1 MRRAPH
7 CPHAPARGK
16 VTAVS
21 LRLTDP
27 PALVALV
34 VVVGVGVVLF
44 VVLARRARR
53 RRQFASPLERAT
65 FSTLHTV
72 SLAAPALRAGLS
84 ENSAQ
89 YAVPYLRTLL
99 DTEALS
105 MTGADGNPLAW
116 DGECEHHSL
125 DVRQHAERVL
135 RSGRQHVAR
144 RKDVDCGSADCPVRG
159 IVVVP
164 LEVDGNVVGTLAA
177 VSAETPG
184 PVLLRA
190 SAEVARYVSSQLELA
205 DLDESRARLNRAE
218 VRALRAQI
226 SPHFIYNALNTVA
239 SFIRTDPE
247 RARELLTEFA
257 DFTRYSFRQAG
268 EYTTLADELRNID
281 RYLMLE
287 RARFGS
293 RLTVKVQV
301 APEVLSV
308 VLPFL
313 ALQPLVENAVRH
325 GLATKVEGGTVTLTA
340 VDSGVECLI
349 TVEDDGVGMDP
360 RALEEDNRDAH
371 LSGAHVGLGNVDDR
385 MRSAFGPDY
394 GLVVETERGAGTKI
408 SLKVPKFRAGVRA

>member
-1 MRRAPH
+1 VP
-7 CPHAPARGK
+7 
-16 VTAVS
+16 S
-21 LRLTDP
+21 WLTDP
-27 PALVALV
+27 RLVAAVVVAIALVAAVLV
-34 VVVGVGVVLF
+34 Y
-44 VVLARRARR
+44 RRVKRR
-53 RRQFASPLERAT
+53 NQFASPLERAT

-72 SLAAPALRAGLS
+72 SLAAPALREGLS
-84 ENSAQ
+84 EGSAQ
-89 YAVPYLRTLL
+89 FAVPYLRTLL

-105 MTGADGNPLAW
+105 MTGADCVPLAW
-116 DGECEHHSL
+116 DGEAEHHSL
-125 DVRQHAERVL
+125 DVRQYAEKCMRT
-135 RSGRQHVAR
+135 GRQQVAS
-144 RKDVDCGSADCPVRG
+144 RKDIECGSQECPVRG

-164 LEVDGNVVGTLAA
+164 LEVDGNVAGTLAA
-177 VSAETPG
+177 VSADTPG

-247 RARELLTEFA
+247 RARELLMEFA

-268 EYTTLADELRNID
+268 EYTTLADELKNID
-281 RYLMLE
+281 RYLTLE
-287 RARFGS
+287 HARFGN

-325 GLATKVEGGTVTLTA
+325 GLSGKPGGGTVTLTA
-340 VDSGVECLI
+340 EDSGAECTI

-360 RALEEDNRDAH
+360 QALKEENRDAH

-408 SLKVPKFRAGVRA
+408 ILRVPKFRAGVRV

>member
-1 MRRAPH
+1 VP
-7 CPHAPARGK
+7 GW
-16 VTAVS
+16 
-21 LRLTDP
+21 LTDP
-27 PALVALV
+27 TLYVVLVAV
-34 VVVGVGVVLF
+34 VVLVAAGL
-44 VVLARRARR
+44 LIYRRLRR
-53 RRQFASPLERAT
+53 RHAFASPLERAT

-72 SLAAPALRAGLS
+72 SLAAPALREGLS
-84 ENSAQ
+84 ESSAQ
-89 YAVPYLRTLL
+89 FAVPYLRTLL

-105 MTGADGNPLAW
+105 MTAADCVPLAW
-116 DGECEHHSL
+116 DGDAEHHNL
-125 DVRQHAERVL
+125 DVRFYAEKVMKT
-135 RSGRQHVAR
+135 GRQQMAS
-144 RKDVDCGSADCPVRG
+144 RKDIECGSDRCPVKG

-205 DLDESRARLNRAE
+205 DLDDSRDRLNRAE

-247 RARELLTEFA
+247 RARELLMEFA

-268 EYTTLADELRNID
+268 EYTTLAEELKNID

-287 RARFGS
+287 RARFGN
-293 RLTVKVQV
+293 RLAVKVQV

-325 GLATKVEGGTVTLTA
+325 GLAGKVEGGTVTLTA
-340 VDSGVECLI
+340 EDSASECLI
-349 TVEDDGVGMDP
+349 TVEDNGVGMDP
-360 RALEEDNRDAH
+360 QALREDNRDAH

-408 SLKVPKFRAGVRA
+408 SLRVPKFRAGVRV

>member
-1 MRRAPH
+1 MRPEW
-7 CPHAPARGK
+7 
-16 VTAVS
+16 
-21 LRLTDP
+21 LTD
-27 PALVALV
+27 AVVALLVAAAVLV
-34 VVVGVGVVLF
+34 VLVVL
-44 VVLARRARR
+44 LTRR
-53 RRQFASPLERAT
+53 RRRRSPSASPLERAT

-84 ENSAQ
+84 EGSAQ
-89 YAVPYLRTLL
+89 FAVPYLRTLL

-105 MTGADGNPLAW
+105 MTGADGAPLAW
-116 DGECEHHSL
+116 DGESEHHSL
-125 DVRQHAERVL
+125 DVRSYAEKVV
-135 RSGRQHVAR
+135 STGRQQVAS
-144 RKDVDCGSADCPVRG
+144 RKDVDCGNTDCPVRG

-164 LEVDGNVVGTLAA
+164 LEVDGGVVGTLAA
-177 VSAETPG
+177 VSRETPG

-205 DLDESRARLNRAE
+205 DLDDSRARLNRAE

-268 EYTTLADELRNID
+268 EFTTLADELKNID

-287 RARFGS
+287 RARFGR
-293 RLTVKVQV
+293 RLQVRVNV

-340 VDSGVECLI
+340 SDSGSECRI

-360 RALEEDNRDAH
+360 RALREDNRDAH

-408 SLKVPKFRAGVRA
+408 ILRVPKFRAGVQV